1 MVDDLSVIEQAES
14 TGEPAT
20 GYLADY
26 ISGQFVRDTPEE
38 REAVQVM
45 ARRLVEDFGYPKQVI
60 TTRPQFR
67 VRRRPSDTGRSY
79 PVDIAVFPDPRK
91 LEDGAFILVECKRKT
106 RNDGEKQLKIYLTM
120 SAARIGVWFNGK
132 DHLYLMKTN
141 LKDGSIDW
149 KELPSLPKY
158 GQSIADI
165 GSLRRSQLTK
175 PGNLKAVFRDIRNHL
190 AGNTTGITRDQQLAQ
205 EIMSLLFCKI
215 YDELNTKR
223 DDLPRFRVSLEEAP
237 NRVQKRV
244 KELFS
249 DVKAE
254 YADVFGSSDTIA
266 LDKDS
271 LTYVVGELQTYA
283 VTEAARD
290 AVGDAFEVFIGPA
303 VRGEEGQFFTPR
315 NVVQLLVDLVDPRP
329 NERILDPAC
338 GSGGFLIVALQH
350 MWRQVEAEGKA
361 KSWSDVQ
368 LDRRKGEIARKSIR
382 GLDKDAFLIKLT
394 KAYLAIIG
402 DGRSGV
408 FCEDTLAPP
417 DKWQNDE
424 GAAAV
429 PLAKFDVILTNPP
442 FGSKIK
448 VVGQHK
454 LSQFELGHRWIKER
468 KTDEWMRTDSVEK
481 HQPPQVL
488 FIERC
493 VQFLKPG
500 GRLGMVLPESIFG
513 MPKYG
518 YIVQW
523 LMRNFTLK
531 AFISLPEEVFQP
543 STHAKTCLLLL
554 KNTPPPEDYTIHM
567 AIADWCGHDSR
578 GNDTLRPNSAGELVL
593 MDDLPKISSELHT
606 KIVWSDGD

>member
-1 MVDDLSVIEQAES
+1 
-14 TGEPAT
+14 
-20 GYLADY
+20 
-26 ISGQFVRDTPEE
+26 
-38 REAVQVM
+38 
-45 ARRLVEDFGYPKQVI
+45 
-60 TTRPQFR
+60 
-67 VRRRPSDTGRSY
+67 
-79 PVDIAVFPDPRK
+79 
-91 LEDGAFILVECKRKT
+91 
-106 RNDGEKQLKIYLTM
+106 
-120 SAARIGVWFNGK
+120 
-132 DHLYLMKTN
+132 
-141 LKDGSIDW
+141 
-149 KELPSLPKY
+149 
-158 GQSIADI
+158 
-165 GSLRRSQLTK
+165 
-175 PGNLKAVFRDIRNHL
+175 
-190 AGNTTGITRDQQLAQ
+190 
-205 EIMSLLFCKI
+205 MSLLFCKI
-215 YDELNTKR
+215 YDELNTNP

-237 NRVQKRV
+237 NRVQKRIKV
-244 KELFS
+244 LFS

-254 YADVFGSSDTIA
+254 YADVFSSSDTIA

-350 MWRQVEAEGKA
+350 IWRQVEAEGKA

-417 DKWQNDE
+417 DKWQNDD

-429 PLAKFDVILTNPP
+429 PLGKFDVILTNPP

-468 KTDEWMRTDSVEK
+468 KTDEWMRTDSLEK

-554 KNTPPPEDYTIHM
+554 KNTQPPDDYTIHM

-593 MDDLPKISSELHT
+593 MDDLPKISSELRT
-606 KIVWSDGD
+606 KIMWGDGE

>member
-1 MVDDLSVIEQAES
+1 MVSCADSVRDVRSQCSGFAETEVAAGVADDQVIEQ
-14 TGEPAT
+14 
-20 GYLADY
+20 
-26 ISGQFVRDTPEE
+26 RH
-38 REAVQVM
+38 
-45 ARRLVEDFGYPKQVI
+45 VEDV
-60 TTRPQFR
+60 
-67 VRRRPSDTGRSY
+67 GRLRQAKRESR
-79 PVDIAVFPDPRK
+79 I
-91 LEDGAFILVECKRKT
+91 EDGAFILVECKRKT

-132 DHLYLMKTN
+132 DHLYLLKTN

-215 YDELNTKR
+215 YDELNTKP

-249 DVKAE
+249 DVKTE
-254 YADVFGSSDTIA
+254 YADVFTSSDTIA

-350 MWRQVEAEGKA
+350 IWRQVEAEGKT

-429 PLAKFDVILTNPP
+429 PLGKFDVILTNPP

-513 MPKYG
+513 MPKDRLHCAMADA
-518 YIVQW
+518 Q
-523 LMRNFTLK
+523 L
-531 AFISLPEEVFQP
+531 
-543 STHAKTCLLLL
+543 HA
-554 KNTPPPEDYTIHM
+554 
-567 AIADWCGHDSR
+567 
-578 GNDTLRPNSAGELVL
+578 
-593 MDDLPKISSELHT
+593 
-606 KIVWSDGD
+606 